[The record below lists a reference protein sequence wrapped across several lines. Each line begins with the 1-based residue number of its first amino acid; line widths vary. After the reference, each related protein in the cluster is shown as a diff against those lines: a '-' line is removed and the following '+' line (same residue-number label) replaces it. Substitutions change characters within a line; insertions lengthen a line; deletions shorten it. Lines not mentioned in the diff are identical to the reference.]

1 MHTSRSGKGRAL
13 LKFIIGLLIVFI
25 ICAGLY
31 LFVQEYD
38 RTPADDPASTAAPI
52 ATPLAEPTAAAEP
65 EPEVTPEPVPE
76 VTPEP
81 QPEETP
87 VPTQTP
93 AEESTD
99 APVPAEEPTPAPET
113 EQTPPEVTEPEPEVT
128 PEPAPEVTPEPEPAV
143 ENAPEPESVPEPGPE
158 VTPEPEPEVET
169 APEPEPEPETEPET
183 QPEPEKP
190 VSHRM
195 EGMSVPAGTQ
205 DATFG
210 MLEFKPGGNALALSA
225 YLSAADISSETAQYY
240 LVVTLANGRAAY
252 VYDTWPVENNTGLE
266 TDLACFAGTIAA
278 SDLPDGWYRLGLMA
292 VDGDKNCYVSIGDD
306 SYSFVVSAGR
316 IIRYAE

>member
-52 ATPLAEPTAAAEP
+52 ATPLTEPTAAAEP

-128 PEPAPEVTPEPEPAV
+128 PEPAPEVTPEPAV

-158 VTPEPEPEVET
+158 VTPEPEPEVEK